1 MKQLLTRLTLAVGL
15 AAPVLLAQADDQV
28 ARGAYLARAADCMA
42 CHTAPGGAPYAGGLP
57 IVSPF
62 GTIYGTNITPS
73 KEHGIG
79 LYSDDEFF
87 AALDLIIGVGKQHRR
102 SKADRQGQAAQKK
115 LHA

>member
-1 MKQLLTRLTLAVGL
+1 MKLFLTRLALAVGL
-15 AAPVLLAQADDQV
+15 AAPVLFAHADDQ
-28 ARGAYLARAADCMA
+28 AKRGEYLARAADCMA
-42 CHTAPGGAPYAGGLP
+42 CHTAPGGAPFAGGLP

-87 AALDLIIGVGKQHRR
+87 AALTEGKRR
-102 SKADRQGQAAQKK
+102 DGAYLYPAMPTPRTT
-115 LHA
+115 